1 MDVNGVSSTKVLNLY
16 NNNNNKNKAVTEKS
30 TKVAANDSLEIST
43 LGKKLSAY
51 SIDDNFD
58 SSSAK
63 IDAVKNNIKNGTYN
77 IDSKLVAQKMYDQM
91 KGKGV

>member
-1 MDVNGVSSTKVLNLY
+1 MDINGVSSMKPLQLY
-16 NNNNNKNKAVTEKS
+16 KNNSSKAAKETP
-30 TKVAANDSLEIST
+30 TTVAANDSLEIST

-51 SIDDNFD
+51 SIDDNFNA
-58 SSSAK
+58 SADK
-63 IDAVKNNIKNGTYN
+63 IATVKNSVENGTYN